1 MLMEVKKEI
10 RLLFQSVKYNIMR
23 QMANPLS
30 FVLNVLFMIL
40 NNSAFLVE
48 WAIFFTL
55 KDSIGGYGFKEVCL
69 LWGISAASFGL
80 AHIFFHGAFKMP
92 KLIEEGGLDQYLLV
106 PRDTLLATIS
116 SQTSISAIGDL
127 LYGLIVSIIFYHSI
141 VNIIL
146 ILLFSILGAI
156 IYTAFA
162 VIINTLAFRFI
173 KLSDFAENIVGMFI
187 TFSLYPEE
195 IFDTVIKVI
204 LYILIPIGFAV
215 YIPMDVLLEFNLI
228 NLIIVIS
235 YTIFIS
241 LIAYYLFNRGLKRYS
256 SSNLAISR

>member
-162 VIINTLAFRFI
+162 VIG
-173 KLSDFAENIVGMFI
+173 LS
-187 TFSLYPEE
+187 S
-195 IFDTVIKVI
+195 
-204 LYILIPIGFAV
+204 
-215 YIPMDVLLEFNLI
+215 
-228 NLIIVIS
+228 
-235 YTIFIS
+235 
-241 LIAYYLFNRGLKRYS
+241 
-256 SSNLAISR
+256 

>member
-1 MLMEVKKEI
+1 MLI
-10 RLLFQSVKYNIMR
+10 C
-23 QMANPLS
+23 
-30 FVLNVLFMIL
+30 
-40 NNSAFLVE
+40 AF
-48 WAIFFTL
+48 I
-55 KDSIGGYGFKEVCL
+55 
-69 LWGISAASFGL
+69 
-80 AHIFFHGAFKMP
+80 
-92 KLIEEGGLDQYLLV
+92 
-106 PRDTLLATIS
+106 
-116 SQTSISAIGDL
+116 
-127 LYGLIVSIIFYHSI
+127 
-141 VNIIL
+141 
-146 ILLFSILGAI
+146 
-156 IYTAFA
+156 AFA

-204 LYILIPIGFAV
+204 LYILIPIGFAI